1 MPASPRRAPL
11 GVARVVCVA
20 CLTSVAAGALRAQ
33 APRVVNVTAV
43 EYALRA
49 PDTLDAGPTTF
60 HLVNHGT
67 LSHHLM
73 VFTYPA
79 GMSWTTFDQWMRKD
93 SVEAGGIEV
102 VGGTEGNDEG
112 AREAWTTVDLA
123 PGRYILACVLPL
135 PDGSGTHRMK
145 GMHRVLT
152 VRPRRARGTPTPM
165 PRPDATVRMADFAYT
180 GMPDTL
186 RAGWHVLRFE
196 NAGTHEHLALIQ
208 RFRPGKTLAD
218 LQAWGADQRGEPPT
232 VQVGGAATLS
242 PGRADEIR
250 VHLAPGHYVML
261 CVLTNGTEPKLH
273 AQMGMFREFVVR

>member
-1 MPASPRRAPL
+1 MPAPLRRLLL
-11 GVARVVCVA
+11 GIASVICLVSTGARV
-20 CLTSVAAGALRAQ
+20 LRAQ
-33 APRVVNVTAV
+33 APRVVDVTAV
-43 EYALRA
+43 EYALSA

-60 HLVNHGT
+60 HLVNHGK
-67 LSHHLM
+67 LSHHLT

-79 GMSWTTFDQWMRKD
+79 GMSWATFDQWMRKD
-93 SVEAGGIEV
+93 TVEAGGIAV
-102 VGGTEGNDEG
+102 VGGTESNEEG
-112 AREAWTTVDLA
+112 TREAWATLDLA

-145 GMHRVLT
+145 GMYRVLT
-152 VRPRRARGTPTPM
+152 VRPRRARGARPRM
-165 PRPDATVRMADFAYT
+165 PRPDVDVRMADFAYT

-196 NAGTHEHLALIQ
+196 NGGTHEHLALLE

-218 LQAWGADQRGEPPT
+218 LRAWGANQQGEPPT
-232 VQVGGAATLS
+232 VMVGGAATLS

-261 CVLTNGTEPKLH
+261 CVLTNGTAPKLH
-273 AQMGMFREFVVR
+273 AERGMFREFVVR